1 MPTTADTRSRLLAA
15 ARQAFADLGYGRAR
29 VEDIVARAGVGH
41 GTFYA
46 YFRNKRAAL
55 AALISE
61 NAATLVDLA
70 GQHRADPRA
79 EQHEQQQDDH
89 QQQAGRAAPP
99 PSPSFVRRYMV

>member
-1 MPTTADTRSRLLAA
+1 MPTATDTRARLLAA

-29 VEDIVARAGVGH
+29 VEDVVARAGVGH

-46 YFRNKRAAL
+46 YFKNKRAAL

-70 GQHRADPRA
+70 GQPWRPATSGPAWSRSW
-79 EQHEQQQDDH
+79 
-89 QQQAGRAAPP
+89 AACPTCTTATP
-99 PSPSFVRRYMV
+99 T